1 MSKIYNSTPN
11 PKTNLSPNEIIFG
24 QKYDFL
30 DLNLSTKGH
39 SSLENHKR
47 MTKAIEET
55 TNKYAEIC
63 KNTIKE
69 FREIEIETANKN
81 NNNLGFI
88 DDEILPL
95 SQNELTT
102 DNNFFEKRD
111 DDLNK
116 VTFKDEL
123 IK

>member
-1 MSKIYNSTPN
+1 M
-11 PKTNLSPNEIIFG
+11 
-24 QKYDFL
+24 
-30 DLNLSTKGH
+30 
-39 SSLENHKR
+39 
-47 MTKAIEET
+47 ET

-63 KNTIKE
+63 KITIKE

-116 VTFKDEL
+116 VTFEDEF